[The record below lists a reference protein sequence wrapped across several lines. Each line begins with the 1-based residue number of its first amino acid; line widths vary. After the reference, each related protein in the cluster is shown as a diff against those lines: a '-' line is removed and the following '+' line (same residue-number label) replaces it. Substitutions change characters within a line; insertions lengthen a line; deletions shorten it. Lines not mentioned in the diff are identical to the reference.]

1 MAWKPFGGCRLLLCL
16 VLLALAGCQEQEQI
30 RTYKAPRQELPE
42 PAAARLLAVMAPH
55 GKDVWFFKFLGSRKD
70 VSDHEEDF
78 DALVRSVRFQD
89 QQETPITWT
98 NPPGWR
104 REPGPQPQ
112 PRYATLRLGPKG
124 EGLEITITKLG
135 AEAGDVRQNLD
146 RWRDQLGL
154 EPLNDEQFRALL
166 NNSEMDGAKATR
178 VDLIGVIK
186 QEAAPKMGGR
196 PPGQGERLPFH
207 YTTPDGWEA
216 RPPTD
221 KQGVPIPLVFRI
233 KADGSEAEATAMS
246 LAGNG
251 GGLESNVNRWRRQ
264 VGLAPASEEQIRRDA
279 RSLEAG
285 DVKAVYVDL
294 DGLGLGGRKR
304 ILAAVLPHGKKETWF
319 FTLKGPSELVEREKS
334 RFEAFV
340 KSIRFDGAG
349 AAHE

>member
-1 MAWKPFGGCRLLLCL
+1 
-16 VLLALAGCQEQEQI
+16 
-30 RTYKAPRQELPE
+30 
-42 PAAARLLAVMAPH
+42 
-55 GKDVWFFKFLGSRKD
+55 
-70 VSDHEEDF
+70 VSEHEEDF
-78 DALVRSVRFQD
+78 DAFVRSVRFQD
-89 QQETPITWT
+89 QEEKPPTWT
-98 NPPGWR
+98 APPGWQR
-104 REPGPQPQ
+104 RTGPP
-112 PRYATLRLGPKG
+112 PRYATLRFGPKSK
-124 EGLEITITKLG
+124 GLEITITKLG
-135 AEAGDVRQNLD
+135 PEASNVRQNVD

-166 NNSEMDGAKATR
+166 NNGEMDGAKATR

-186 QEAAPKMGGR
+186 QEAAPKMGR

-207 YTTPDGWEA
+207 YTTPDGWEV

-221 KQGVPIPLVFRI
+221 KQGVSIPLVFRI

-246 LAGNG
+246 LPGNG
-251 GGLESNVNRWRRQ
+251 GGLELNVNRWRRQ

-279 RSLEAG
+279 RSLKAG
-285 DVKAVYVDL
+285 DAEAVYVDL

-304 ILAAVLPHGKKETWF
+304 ILAAILPHGKKETWF